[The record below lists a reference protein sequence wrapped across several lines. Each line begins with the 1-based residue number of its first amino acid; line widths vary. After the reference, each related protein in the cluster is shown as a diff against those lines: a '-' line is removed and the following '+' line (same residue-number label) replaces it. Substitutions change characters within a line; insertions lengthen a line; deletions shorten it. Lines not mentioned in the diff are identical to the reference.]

1 MEKTLCPTLI
11 ERKWLYLQKQISI
24 TKTANYATGYH
35 AIAFLCPNNATDLT
49 MKNVACT
56 VDEVESM
63 SKIDVYSY
71 LSDEIE
77 ETIESQIDIK
87 KWGIR

>member
-1 MEKTLCPTLI
+1 
-11 ERKWLYLQKQISI
+11 
-24 TKTANYATGYH
+24 
-35 AIAFLCPNNATDLT
+35 